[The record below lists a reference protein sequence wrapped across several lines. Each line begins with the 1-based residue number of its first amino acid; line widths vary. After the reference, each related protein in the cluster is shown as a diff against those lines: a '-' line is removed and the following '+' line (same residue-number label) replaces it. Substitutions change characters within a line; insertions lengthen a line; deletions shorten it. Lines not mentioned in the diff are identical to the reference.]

1 MNEKYLI
8 AKERGLKPYIVD
20 GKTEGY
26 IFYGRIPYYMG
37 APVSS
42 INVFRAYIDGE
53 QVPEDKV
60 VLCLDTGGEY
70 TFQEMGTLISYWWP
84 YGIPQKIK
92 LLTDITPGKHE
103 LTFEIATAVIYEK
116 QFGKGSKC
124 HLEFEV

>member
-116 QFGKGSKC
+116 QFGKGSTC
-124 HLEFEV
+124 HLVFEV